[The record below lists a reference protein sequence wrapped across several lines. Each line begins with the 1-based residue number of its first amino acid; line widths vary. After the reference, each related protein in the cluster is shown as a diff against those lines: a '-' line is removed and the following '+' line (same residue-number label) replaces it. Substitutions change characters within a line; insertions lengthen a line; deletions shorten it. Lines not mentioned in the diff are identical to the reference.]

1 MICLIKIL
9 IIIIIIKIQNEL
21 KMVDQIFTKV
31 EEGPKNGE
39 L

>member
-9 IIIIIIKIQNEL
+9 IIDKKIKNEL

>member
-9 IIIIIIKIQNEL
+9 IIDKKIKNEL
-21 KMVDQIFTKV
+21 KMVDQIFTEV

>member
-9 IIIIIIKIQNEL
+9 IIDKKIQNEL